1 MEERDTEKQLTDEE
15 RRDKKKKK
23 VVKKRKTI
31 KKKIV
36 TGEDGKPV
44 VTEEITEEDLP
55 EDFEVTITDEKESVI
70 EGVVKPVI
78 TEIREDATTH
88 AEIVVEEIIH
98 KEEGPMEE
106 RDTEKQLNDDERRD
120 KKKKKV
126 SKKRKTIK
134 KKIVTGEDGK
144 PVVTEEITEE
154 DLPEDFEVTIT
165 DEKESVIEGVV
176 KPVITEIGDDAT
188 IHAEIVV
195 EEMVDKEEG
204 PMEDR
209 KKKKIIKK

>member
-1 MEERDTEKQLTDEE
+1 MG
-15 RRDKKKKK
+15 
-23 VVKKRKTI
+23 TI

-36 TGEDGKPV
+36 TGEDGQPV

-88 AEIVVEEIIH
+88 AEIVVEEIID
-98 KEEGPMEE
+98 KEEGPMDE
-106 RDTEKQLNDDERRD
+106 RDTEKQLADDERRD

-126 SKKRKTIK
+126 IKKRKTIK

-165 DEKESVIEGVV
+165 DQKESVIE
-176 KPVITEIGDDAT
+176 
-188 IHAEIVV
+188 
-195 EEMVDKEEG
+195 
-204 PMEDR
+204 
-209 KKKKIIKK
+209 

>member
-1 MEERDTEKQLTDEE
+1 MGDATTHAEIVVEEIIDKEEVPMDERDTEKRLADDDE
-15 RRDKKKKK
+15 RRERKKKK
-23 VVKKRKTI
+23 VIKKRKTI

-36 TGEDGKPV
+36 TGEDGQPV

-88 AEIVVEEIIH
+88 AEIVVEEIID

-106 RDTEKQLNDDERRD
+106 RDTEKQLTDEERRD

-126 SKKRKTIK
+126 IKKRKTIK
-134 KKIVTGEDGK
+134 KKIVTGED
-144 PVVTEEITEE
+144 
-154 DLPEDFEVTIT
+154 
-165 DEKESVIEGVV
+165 
-176 KPVITEIGDDAT
+176 
-188 IHAEIVV
+188 
-195 EEMVDKEEG
+195 
-204 PMEDR
+204 
-209 KKKKIIKK
+209 